1 MIWTLAFWQGAGERA
16 AKTAAQTFLATVIAT
31 GVTGILDIAWGAD
44 LSIVG
49 LATLLSVVT
58 SIGNADFTAG
68 TPTPAPP
75 TTTGATTMARVTDEN
90 GNLVTNEDGT
100 LANDNP
106 EGDHS
111 YTPAPGLTLAG
122 HTPET
127 LAANVTPEVVTQ
139 TQTGTLPPRDLTD
152 EELAEQ
158 TATPAGTDDTDT
170 AIAAKL
176 AAITPIVTPDVSLT
190 PPTPQSMVIHNTDGT
205 ITIDGITYTP
215 PTN

>member
-1 MIWTLAFWQGAGERA
+1 MIWTLAFWQGASERA
-16 AKTAAQTFLATVIAT
+16 IKTGAQAFVGVI
-31 GVTGILDIAWGAD
+31 GLVSVGHLNIPWIAD
-44 LSIVG
+44 LEFVG
-49 LATLLSVVT
+49 LLILLSIIT

-75 TTTGATTMARVTDEN
+75 TTTGATTMARVTDDN
-90 GNLVTNEDGT
+90 GNLVTNPDGT

-127 LAANVTPEVVTQ
+127 LAANVTPELVTQ

-158 TATPAGTDDTDT
+158 TGNADDMDT

-176 AAITPIVTPDVSLT
+176 AAVTPIVPPDVSLT
-190 PPTPQSMVIHNTDGT
+190 PPTPQSVVTHNTDGT